1 MNTLIGDMIRENIK
15 VVQYCK
21 GLRKVYV
28 ITDND
33 FITLARNTNNN
44 NRKRSMLI
52 GTRYRCPL
60 RLMMSRCDDMLSVFI
75 RFDGK
80 VKKGKPIFIGN
91 LNYRHAIAN
100 GFHIN
105 KPMVEIMKSA
115 ARCSGNLLKINPKG
129 DVIIYDRYSSSETED
144 SKHTTIFSNGWE
156 PYKRKSISF

>member
-1 MNTLIGDMIRENIK
+1 MATLIGDMMKNNVK
-15 VVQYCK
+15 VTQYGK

-44 NRKRSMLI
+44 NRKRGMLI
-52 GTRYRCPL
+52 GTRYGCPL
-60 RLMMSRCDDMLSVFI
+60 RLLMSRCDDMLSVFI

-100 GFHIN
+100 RFHIN

-129 DVIIYDRYSSSETED
+129 DVIVYGGHSSSETED
-144 SKHTTIFSNGWE
+144 NKHTTVSCNGWE
-156 PYKRKSISF
+156 QYKRKSISF